1 MYTDDMFGG
10 DFFLLAL
17 LINEIGEKTGE
28 NAVFGYCIG
37 NKRNS
42 FDVAWPCVKVAL
54 DANIGAGYTPFARSV
69 SDMLKKRSEAIKLGW
84 IVFDVIL
91 DDLDMDGI
99 VETVSNTILARK
111 RNSRQIVIETKN
123 DKGNAQCA

>member
-1 MYTDDMFGG
+1 MFIDNVFGG

-17 LINEIGEKTGE
+17 LVNEISEKTGE
-28 NAVFGYCIG
+28 NAVFDYCIG

-69 SDMLKKRSEAIKLGW
+69 SDMLERQSEAIKLGW
-84 IVFDVIL
+84 IVFNVIL

-111 RNSRQIVIETKN
+111 RNQRQIVIETKN
-123 DKGNAQCA
+123 NKGNA